1 MASDLFQFAA
11 HEIAKNA
18 ENSEPSGISRRPKF
32 SPDLRQI
39 LRENF
44 FRVFCLDK
52 KMNIHEEIFVF
63 FLRSNPRRSKNIP
76 FTFSDMPNRE
86 KYFWENFVVN

>member
-18 ENSEPSGISRRPKF
+18 ENSEPSVAPKIFARPPTNSARK
-32 SPDLRQI
+32 
-39 LRENF
+39 F

-86 KYFWENFVVN
+86 KYF